1 MRIVTAAQMKLI
13 DETTINNM
21 GIPGIVL
28 MENAAI
34 AVVNELSNDMG
45 GITGRNVMIF
55 AGKGNNGG
63 DAFAV
68 ARHLRRHGANVLV
81 ILLSKYQDISG
92 DARVNLDIAKNMG
105 ITVVEVIDKYHFEK
119 IKESLYITDVVIDG
133 IFGIGLK
140 GDIEGI
146 QRDVIEIINNSGRY
160 VLSID
165 VPSGL
170 DATTG
175 KVMGVCIKAN
185 KTVTFGFA
193 KVGMVIAPGSFYCG
207 NIAVR
212 DIGLSDRFADFDESN
227 MYLLEKSMTADA
239 FGVRNPDTHKGD
251 YGKLLV
257 IAGSTGMA
265 GSAALCCRA
274 AVRAG
279 VGLVYAA
286 VPQGMDSILAQK
298 LTEQIIIPV
307 EYNKNTD
314 ALMQLIAGAN
324 AVVMGPGLSQDAN
337 VAQTVMKIIA
347 QCSVPMVLDA
357 DALNILSKD
366 INVLSS
372 AKVPIIATPHPGE
385 MARLLHTDTDTVQSN
400 RIMHTTEFA
409 TKRNIIT
416 ALKGYRTVVSDVDGT
431 VYINPTGNAGMATAG
446 SGDVLSGIIGAL
458 LGRGIK
464 PINAVNAAVYV
475 HGLAGDLAAGEKGE
489 HGLIAS
495 DIIDRIPDAA
505 KKLFES

>member
-34 AVVNELSNDMG
+34 AVVSELSNDMG
-45 GITGRNVMIF
+45 GVSGRNVMIF

-63 DAFAV
+63 DAFVV
-68 ARHLRRHGANVLV
+68 ARHLRRQDANVLV
-81 ILLSKYQDISG
+81 ILLSKYQDVLG

-119 IKESLYITDVVIDG
+119 IKESLYITDAVIDG

-146 QRDVIEIINNSGRY
+146 QRDIIEIINNSGRY

-170 DATTG
+170 DATAG
-175 KVMGVCIKAN
+175 KVMGACIRAN
-185 KTVTFGFA
+185 KTVTFGFV

-212 DIGLSDRFADFDESN
+212 DIGVSDRFTDFDESN
-227 MYLLEKSMTADA
+227 MYLIEKSMAADA
-239 FGVRNPDTHKGD
+239 FGARNPDTHKGD
-251 YGKLLV
+251 YGKILV

-274 AVRAG
+274 AMRAG
-279 VGLVYAA
+279 AGLVYVGACKKI
-286 VPQGMDSILAQK
+286 DSILSQK
-298 LTEQIIIPV
+298 LTEEIIVPI
-307 EYNKNTD
+307 EFAADNS
-314 ALMQLIAGAN
+314 ALQQLLYTVD
-324 AVVMGPGLSQDAN
+324 AVVVGPGLSRDIN
-337 VAQTVMKIIA
+337 VAQTVTGIIA
-347 QCSVPMVLDA
+347 ESTVPTVLDA
-357 DALNILSKD
+357 DALNILAKD
-366 INVLSS
+366 INVLNT
-372 AKVPIIATPHPGE
+372 AKAPMIVTPHPGE
-385 MARLLHTDTDTVQSN
+385 MARILNIDTEAVQSN

-409 TKRNIIT
+409 KKRNVIT
-416 ALKGYRTVVSDVDGT
+416 VLKGYRTVISDIDGT

-446 SGDVLSGIIGAL
+446 SGDVLSGIIGTL

-475 HGLAGDLAAGEKGE
+475 HGLAGDLAAEEKGE